1 MSPKDISPKWK
12 EHKPL
17 FYLMSI
23 LFEVTLQIRWC
34 FHASDSVSVVRDCAV
49 VLWLRRRQ
57 GLFAIGVVYKVEI
70 YPISHM
76 LLVVKLL
83 RGVVWFLADRKKLQE
98 IRFFLWVLKA
108 TRGLYLRV
116 LLSQTTWKHKRPR
129 LVKLYNMYT
138 CIMSLHEMIVL
149 QWLHIFEPCLNQ
161 MTGNEC
167 GFETQS
173 IQMKKLAYIIIV
185 MSTLS
190 TWRWLYSD
198 ISGSEF
204 H

>member
-1 MSPKDISPKWK
+1 MKGTQTSLLSHVDLVWGHITDQMMFSCKWLSVCCTGLCCCSVTEKETGTFRNWSGVQSGNISYFTYASCCKTVK
-12 EHKPL
+12 RGCMISCRQE
-17 FYLMSI
+17 
-23 LFEVTLQIRWC
+23 ETAGNQI
-34 FHASDSVSVVRDCAV
+34 
-49 VLWLRRRQ
+49 
-57 GLFAIGVVYKVEI
+57 
-70 YPISHM
+70 
-76 LLVVKLL
+76 
-83 RGVVWFLADRKKLQE
+83 
-98 IRFFLWVLKA
+98 FLWVLKA